1 MTALTAYFRNS
12 PLISV
17 TSNQFQ
23 NRRENSYTPPAMKKT
38 SESSSKF
45 TYLARRMDAFRDV
58 LRDNKLDGYMLT
70 NLADQYY
77 FTDYKSEGYYGLVG
91 LKQAWLF
98 LPNLLFEQGKAVT
111 KGFTCIQGNFFKE
124 LETIIDKSKMKKLGF
139 DPNQLTF
146 GFGEALKKRGFV
158 PVPGLITQLR
168 AIKDE
173 FELKRLRRAN
183 HLAALGAKFVQKRLK
198 AGRREKDLAADL
210 ARFFSIEGD
219 GIAFDLI
226 IAGGPNAAFPHHIT
240 SEYKLKNGEGVVC
253 DIGATIEGY
262 RSDLTRTFPL
272 GRMPAAFTQVFD
284 IVQRSQT
291 AGIQHVKPGVTAG
304 SVDDVCRRIIDDSGH
319 GKTFVHSTG
328 HGVGIDIHE
337 HPRIGPGATDRLEAN
352 MVITVEPGIY
362 LPGRLGVR
370 IEDTLLVT
378 PDGSEIL
385 TK

>member
-1 MTALTAYFRNS
+1 
-12 PLISV
+12 
-17 TSNQFQ
+17 
-23 NRRENSYTPPAMKKT
+23 MKK
-38 SESSSKF
+38 SSTADLKYI
-45 TYLARRMDAFRDV
+45 YLARRMDAFREV
-58 LRDNKLDGYMLT
+58 LREHKLDGYMLN

-91 LKQAWLF
+91 QKGAWLF

-111 KGFTCIQGNFFKE
+111 RGFTCLQGKFFEE
-124 LETIIDKSKMKKLGF
+124 LDAVIAKSKMKKMGF

-146 GFGEALKKRGFV
+146 AFGEALKKKGFV
-158 PVPGLITQLR
+158 PVPGLITPLR

-173 FELKRLRRAN
+173 FELKRLRKAN
-183 HLAALGAKFVQKRLK
+183 HLAALGAEFVRKRLK
-198 AGRREKDLAADL
+198 PGRREKDLAADL

-226 IAGGPNAAFPHHIT
+226 IAGGRNAAFPHHIT

-272 GRMPAAFTQVFD
+272 GTMRAAFTKVFE
-284 IVQRSQT
+284 IVQRSQK
-291 AGIQHVKPGVTAG
+291 AGMDHIKPGVTAG
-304 SVDDVCRRIIDDSGH
+304 SVDDVCRQIIDKSGY

-337 HPRIGPGATDRLEAN
+337 HPRVGPGAPEKLETG
-352 MVITVEPGIY
+352 MVVTVEPGIY